1 MSVFSDL
8 AKALD
13 LKRQVVDKVSALL
26 KELTV
31 GMYESSYPKWG
42 SNVKLQTAKYK
53 INATLD

>member
-1 MSVFSDL
+1 MFSDL

-31 GMYESSYPKWG
+31 GMYESSYPKLG
-42 SNVKLQTAKYK
+42 SNVKLQIAKYK